1 MAGKSEET
9 NGSAPTTE
17 FARSIARSAA
27 GGKEASSKPQSK
39 PSLVDSK
46 GDPIDRNDSP
56 MADDRLKDLAA
67 EMETLRLQLAE
78 IAQTARQVA
87 TKKVDVTVADI
98 EETLTRNVFASVGI
112 AALAG
117 YLWGRLR

>member
-1 MAGKSEET
+1 M
-9 NGSAPTTE
+9 
-17 FARSIARSAA
+17 
-27 GGKEASSKPQSK
+27 
-39 PSLVDSK
+39 D
-46 GDPIDRNDSP
+46 
-56 MADDRLKDLAA
+56 DDRVKDLAA

-78 IAQTARQVA
+78 IALTAREVA
-87 TKKVDVTVADI
+87 NKKVDVTVADI